1 MSDATTGINQA
12 YFKYVALYLHNIS
25 RINAIPSMDSAGQS
39 GTSKA
44 FNYDEKFQKTVG
56 QLHEELQQ
64 RSDFLGV
71 KPGGRLLDYACGT
84 GLALGAGLSQCVG
97 IDIAESMVERY
108 NANAKANGL
117 ALDKRAAYLGNLF
130 SPDDPSPAAFASPNF
145 FDFDLAGVGLGF
157 HHIDDCVLAAKRL
170 SERLKPGGSLFI
182 VDFVSHAPLDHGA
195 TSLGIRHHG
204 FSEDQIR
211 AIFDEA
217 GVGNNFKFETMD
229 EDISFD
235 HAHGGNHMV
244 RRVFFARGDKTAST
258 TAHI

>member
-12 YFKYVALYLHNIS
+12 YFNKLA
-25 RINAIPSMDSAGQS
+25 PD
-39 GTSKA
+39 
-44 FNYDEKFQKTVG
+44 YDENFQKTIG

-84 GLALGAGLSQCVG
+84 GLCVG

-145 FDFDLAGVGLGF
+145 FNFDLAGVGLGF

-182 VDFVSHAPLDHGA
+182 VDFLSHAPLDHGA

>member
-1 MSDATTGINQA
+1 M
-12 YFKYVALYLHNIS
+12 
-25 RINAIPSMDSAGQS
+25 
-39 GTSKA
+39 
-44 FNYDEKFQKTVG
+44 
-56 QLHEELQQ
+56 
-64 RSDFLGV
+64 
-71 KPGGRLLDYACGT
+71 
-84 GLALGAGLSQCVG
+84 G
-97 IDIAESMVERY
+97 IDIAESMVEQY
-108 NANAKANGL
+108 NANAKANVSQNTSHPPGNSDLIDAILDDSRHLIHFQGL
-117 ALDKRAAYLGNLF
+117 TLDKRAAYLGNLF

-145 FDFDLAGVGLGF
+145 FNFDLAGVGLGF

>member
-12 YFKYVALYLHNIS
+12 YFNKLA
-25 RINAIPSMDSAGQS
+25 PD
-39 GTSKA
+39 
-44 FNYDEKFQKTVG
+44 YDEKFQKTVG
-56 QLHEELQQ
+56 QLHDELQK

-84 GLALGAGLSQCVG
+84 GLVSRALGADLSQCVG
-97 IDIAESMVERY
+97 IDIAESMVEQY

-117 ALDKRAAYLGNLF
+117 ALDKRAAFLGNLF

-244 RRVFFARGDKTAST
+244 RRVFFARGDKPTST

>member
-12 YFKYVALYLHNIS
+12 YFNKLA
-25 RINAIPSMDSAGQS
+25 PD
-39 GTSKA
+39 
-44 FNYDEKFQKTVG
+44 YDEKFQKTVG
-56 QLHEELQQ
+56 KLHEELQQ

-84 GLALGAGLSQCVG
+84 GLVSRALGADLSQCVG

-145 FDFDLAGVGLGF
+145 FNFDLAGVGLGF